1 MPNLVMTIIGP
12 DKPGIVEAFAEQV
25 ATHGGNWLESR
36 MAHLGGQFAGIL
48 HLSVAAGQV
57 DELMAGLR
65 SVEGMQV
72 HLQPAN
78 AAAAASLPGLRTATL
93 DLVGHDRPGIVRAI
107 SHVLAEYGVNV
118 EELETTVESA
128 PMAAD
133 LLFKATATLGLPDGV
148 SVDDLREA
156 LETIASDLM
165 VTVE

>member
-1 MPNLVMTIIGP
+1 MSNLVMTIIGP

-25 ATHGGNWLESR
+25 ANHGGNWLESR

-48 HLSVAAGQV
+48 HLSVPDANI

-65 SVEGMQV
+65 GVEGMQV
-72 HLQPAN
+72 SVQ
-78 AAAAASLPGLRTATL
+78 AAEASAAPGSGLRTATL

-118 EELETTVESA
+118 EELETSVESA
-128 PMAAD
+128 PMAAG
-133 LLFKATATLGLPDGV
+133 LLFKAAATLGLPEGV

>member
-25 ATHGGNWLESR
+25 ASHNGNWLESR
-36 MAHLGGQFAGIL
+36 MAHLGGQFAGLL
-48 HLSVAAGQV
+48 HLSVPDGQV
-57 DELMAGLR
+57 DQLMAGLR
-65 SVEGMQV
+65 SVEGMEV
-72 HLQPAN
+72 HLQTAN
-78 AAAAASLPGLRTATL
+78 AATSSAPKLRTATL

-118 EELETTVESA
+118 EELETAVESA
-128 PMAAD
+128 PMSAD

>member
-25 ATHGGNWLESR
+25 ASHGGNWLESR
-36 MAHLGGQFAGIL
+36 MAHLGGQFAGLL
-48 HLSVAAGQV
+48 HLSVPDGQV

-65 SVEGMQV
+65 SVEGMEV
-72 HLQPAN
+72 HLQTSNPV
-78 AAAAASLPGLRTATL
+78 AASSPKLRTANL